1 MKKYVL
7 SVGDRKPVHIEIM
20 NVDDNVL
27 VSGELRTYRLDYDME
42 TSAVILR
49 FSLQESDMIYSLQLG
64 EAEDVLATDFMTPQ
78 EIFFTIVGFLGEV
91 IHSAKSFGRT
101 LAMKLDNDAS
111 RVYVKD
117 LLQSNDSYRVF
128 MGSLT
133 Y

>member
-1 MKKYVL
+1 MKKCVL

-27 VSGELRTYRLDYDME
+27 VSGELRTYRLDYDLE
-42 TSAVILR
+42 TSAVVLR

-78 EIFFTIVGFLGEV
+78 EIFFAIVGFLGEV

-117 LLQSNDSYRVF
+117 LLNSNDSYRVF
-128 MGSLT
+128 MGTLT

>member
-1 MKKYVL
+1 MKEYVL

-20 NVDDNVL
+20 NVDNNVL

-91 IHSAKSFGRT
+91 IHSAKSFG
-101 LAMKLDNDAS
+101 NDTS

-128 MGSLT
+128 MGALT